1 MSGARRPARRRS
13 RGVAA
18 IEFALLLVPLLVML
32 TGITELGRA
41 LYYYNTIAK
50 SARDAARLMSTQA
63 PSDAD
68 SAALVAAA
76 TCGAVYGNPGCTGAP
91 LVPGLAPAML
101 SMCDPQSC
109 PGTHANIATG
119 TGVANLVTV
128 TIGGPGTPYA
138 FVPLAAFVPGL
149 FGVAA
154 FEFGPIR
161 MTLRQV
167 L

>member
-1 MSGARRPARRRS
+1 MSINARRRS
-13 RGVAA
+13 LGVAA
-18 IEFALLLVPLLVML
+18 IEFALLLVPLLTML
-32 TGITELGRA
+32 TGITEVGRG
-41 LYYYNTIAK
+41 LYYYNTLAK

-63 PSDAD
+63 PSDPDYPALAN
-68 SAALVAAA
+68 AAV
-76 TCGAVYGNPGCTGAP
+76 CGAVYGNAGCTGAP
-91 LVPGLAPAML
+91 LLPGLAAAMV

-109 PGTHANIATG
+109 PGTHANVPTG
-119 TGVANLVTV
+119 TGVVNLVTV
-128 TIGGPGTPYA
+128 TIGGPGNPYT

-154 FEFGPIR
+154 FEFGPIH